1 MSVISNSK
9 FANKSVYILLVAII
23 LSFCLICLI
32 PSISYKINSDNVE
45 FVGDRNTVTIENTL
59 PLTDVSGKSL
69 DSKEK
74 IIDEV
79 SFSVKGVGN
88 KKRNVN
94 YEIYLINTNV
104 DVDRQINSGFI
115 KVYLTNGDNKPF
127 EFYSKNSVPAYK
139 SLRVS
144 NSQANVKIIY
154 SGSVKGEEIQKFKL
168 RVWLADNYVLNDS
181 DRSFSGTI
189 LVKKV

>member
-1 MSVISNSK
+1 M
-9 FANKSVYILLVAII
+9 
-23 LSFCLICLI
+23 
-32 PSISYKINSDNVE
+32 
-45 FVGDRNTVTIENTL
+45 
-59 PLTDVSGKSL
+59 
-69 DSKEK
+69 
-74 IIDEV
+74 
-79 SFSVKGVGN
+79 
-88 KKRNVN
+88 
-94 YEIYLINTNV
+94 
-104 DVDRQINSGFI
+104 
-115 KVYLTNGDNKPF
+115 TNGDNKPF

-144 NSQANVKIIY
+144 NSQANGKIIY

>member
-1 MSVISNSK
+1 MLFRS
-9 FANKSVYILLVAII
+9 
-23 LSFCLICLI
+23 
-32 PSISYKINSDNVE
+32 E

-104 DVDRQINSGFI
+104 DMDRQINSGFI
-115 KVYLTNGDNKPF
+115 KVYLTDGDNKPF

-144 NSQANVKIIY
+144 NSQANGKIIY